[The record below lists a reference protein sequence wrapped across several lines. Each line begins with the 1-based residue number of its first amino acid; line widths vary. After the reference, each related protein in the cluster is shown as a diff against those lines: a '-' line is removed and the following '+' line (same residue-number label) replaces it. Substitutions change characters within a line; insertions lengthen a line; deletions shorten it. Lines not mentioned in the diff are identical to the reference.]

1 MAVRLLFAGM
11 DGVFDEVRQDD
22 GKVGAEGCVF
32 LGDDGFDRNGNV
44 QGFCLGQIRRQGS
57 VDQGILTILF
67 LLGLINW
74 VPISLMN
81 CRASW
86 GWWDEMSPSNLS
98 R

>member
-67 LLGLINW
+67 SLGLIQ
-74 VPISLMN
+74 LG
-81 CRASW
+81 ADFL
-86 GWWDEMSPSNLS
+86 DELQGFLGLVG
-98 R
+98 